1 MPNAPEPCERSEL
14 RVAHFQRSACPF
26 QSLAG
31 SFHVYRCTPVYG
43 RTQVAQLRAP
53 ANSCNIGRVGLR
65 ERLQDVMDERGWNPA
80 EWAKRAKLKERT
92 HLNTILRRL
101 DADPA
106 SGVAVQVLVALA
118 DAAGVSLDWLAT
130 GRLPKYI
137 VRTELDQRYPSRSVA
152 IAAARLLGV
161 DERAITLIA
170 AVDDVPVDPG
180 GEYWTQ
186 RLFLAARE
194 LPPPPAP
201 KALPPARKG
210 KTK

>member
-1 MPNAPEPCERSEL
+1 MGEL
-14 RVAHFQRSACPF
+14 LLGQLQLFTGPI
-26 QSLAG
+26 QSFPG
-31 SFHVYRCTPVYG
+31 SVHVYIGTPVYG
-43 RTQVAQLRAP
+43 GTQVGRLSSLE
-53 ANSCNIGRVGLR
+53 NSSNIGRVGLR

-152 IAAARLLGV
+152 IAAGRLLGV

-170 AVDDVPVDPG
+170 AVDDVPTDPG